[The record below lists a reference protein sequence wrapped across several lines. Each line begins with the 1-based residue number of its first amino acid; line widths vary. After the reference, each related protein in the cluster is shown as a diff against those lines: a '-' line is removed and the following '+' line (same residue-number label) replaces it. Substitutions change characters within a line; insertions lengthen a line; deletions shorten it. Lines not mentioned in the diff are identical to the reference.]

1 MEIGSIVVINL
12 QGPREQI
19 LGKLINLSSSG
30 VTIRGIDVN
39 SFRDWMNQFS
49 QPETI
54 HTMHP
59 TTVFFPMHRVVSC
72 YLDEDM
78 GAVPSFGSQF
88 AERSNQDLGAVLEG
102 EGER

>member
-1 MEIGSIVVINL
+1 MEPGSIVVANL
-12 QGPREQI
+12 QSPREKI
-19 LGKLINLSSSG
+19 LGRLVSLSSSG
-30 VTIRGIDVN
+30 ITIRGVDVN
-39 SFRDWMNQFS
+39 SFKDWMNQFCR
-49 QPETI
+49 PETV
-54 HTMHP
+54 HTIRP

-88 AERSNQDLGAVLEG
+88 SERTEQELSAVLAA